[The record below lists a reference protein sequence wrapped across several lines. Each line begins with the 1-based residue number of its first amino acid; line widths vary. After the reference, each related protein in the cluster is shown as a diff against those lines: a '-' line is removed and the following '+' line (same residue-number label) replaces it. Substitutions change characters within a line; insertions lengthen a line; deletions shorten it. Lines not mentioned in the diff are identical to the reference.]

1 MKRFAF
7 TRKQFVVLVVCIT
20 AGFIIGYSYNLTKEE
35 RMMTIANLQDY
46 EREDNYREQL
56 IDQQE
61 RNKQLTTELHE
72 MTVAIRDYEKKMVDA
87 DYEKLVAQADDL
99 RLLLGSIS
107 AKGKGVRVTLAD
119 ADYNPANVNPNA
131 YIVHESHVFT
141 VINELK
147 IAGAEAIA
155 VNGQRLRTNSYIR
168 CTGPVIVVDGQQF
181 PAPFTIE
188 AIGSNDSI
196 NASLNLRG
204 GVLDQLLHDN
214 IVVTVEENRMI
225 EMVANK
231 QGM

>member
-1 MKRFAF
+1 MKHIVFS
-7 TRKQFVVLVVCIT
+7 RKQFFMLVVCIA

-35 RMMTIANLQDY
+35 RMMTVADLQTY

-61 RNKQLTTELHE
+61 RNKQLAAEVHELTTA
-72 MTVAIRDYEKKMVDA
+72 VRDYEKKVADT
-87 DYEKLVAQADDL
+87 DYEQVVEEADDL
-99 RLLLGSIS
+99 RLMLGTIS
-107 AKGKGVRVTLAD
+107 TKGKGVKVTLAD
-119 ADYNPANVNPNA
+119 ADYNPASVNPNE

-155 VNGQRLRTNSYIR
+155 INGQRLRTNSYIR
-168 CTGPVIVVDGQQF
+168 CTGPVIVVDGKQF

-188 AIGSNDSI
+188 AIGDNDTI